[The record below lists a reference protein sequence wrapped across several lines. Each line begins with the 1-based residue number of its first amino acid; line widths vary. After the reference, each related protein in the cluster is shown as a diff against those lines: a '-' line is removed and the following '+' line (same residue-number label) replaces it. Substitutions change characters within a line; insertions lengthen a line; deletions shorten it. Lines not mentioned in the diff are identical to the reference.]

1 MDSRRFIALLV
12 IAAAALAAIVAL
24 ALAAG
29 GGAADPR
36 ETAPQ
41 TAPVV
46 TGTVAT
52 ATPAEMSA
60 TPATAPATVMPGSGS
75 QPAAAPA
82 PATDAGVLEAVRA
95 LKRFCDLVDDGRR
108 RAASRLLAGPWVWPR
123 RELQVVSRLRFV
135 SARAQANGVTG
146 GVVLLTRVRARL
158 HGPSPLH
165 GGMNTLFFTLG
176 RDGTTGGWL
185 ITAVTTSP

>member
-24 ALAAG
+24 ALVAG
-29 GGAADPR
+29 GGAAAPR
-36 ETAPQ
+36 EAAPLTAPD
-41 TAPVV
+41 V

-52 ATPAEMSA
+52 ATPTEMSA
-60 TPATAPATVMPGSGS
+60 TPVTAPATVMPGVGS
-75 QPAAAPA
+75 QPE
-82 PATDAGVLEAVRA
+82 TGDGVLEAVRA

-108 RAASRLLAGPWVWPR
+108 RAAARLLAGPWVWPR
-123 RELQVVSRLRFV
+123 RELHVVTRLRFV
-135 SARAQANGVTG
+135 SARAQAHSVTG

-158 HGPSPLH
+158 RGPSPLH
-165 GGMNTLFFTLG
+165 CGMNTLFFTLG